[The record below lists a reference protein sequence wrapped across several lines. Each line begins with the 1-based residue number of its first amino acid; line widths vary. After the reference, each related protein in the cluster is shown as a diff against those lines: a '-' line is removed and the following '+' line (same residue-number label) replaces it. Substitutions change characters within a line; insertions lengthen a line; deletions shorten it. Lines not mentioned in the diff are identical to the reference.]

1 MFSKKDFS
9 APYKHEE
16 TRVLNKAEELLFQAV
31 KKSNDL
37 NANPVIGLFSEGLA
51 GEEENPDTK
60 PDLNIKDSEGN
71 TLLHYAVKRRLETTV
86 SRLLSKGVL
95 TEVKDSKGHTPL
107 VIAFEAVT
115 FIDTDMDNLCY
126 RPHEII
132 EALVNHGAD
141 ITARDEHGDTCLH
154 KAVRKN
160 NYFALRALLS
170 SRTDFTCLEVLGKNG
185 LFPNPFH
192 QAVFMGKALLVGYFL
207 EELKINPNLKN
218 PETGMTALHY
228 AVQEK
233 QICMIDTLIKA
244 GADFTLKDKWQRT
257 PLDIAKKIKCNE
269 ISEKLEDYCL
279 SGNVEKTNYNV
290 ATSKNNPVLFFN
302 SNSAIDQNSNQ
313 NIILGEGLS
322 LDFKTDSSSFISLF
336 ISVNGIKTNGM
347 FINEKDKQELISCRH
362 DSTKLISLL
371 KTRGGTAK
379 KIVEL
384 IETNL
389 LATKDN
395 QPSVTSFQ

>member
-9 APYKHEE
+9 APYKPEE
-16 TRVLNKAEELLFQAV
+16 TRVLIKAEELLFEAV
-31 KKSNDL
+31 KKNTDF

-107 VIAFEAVT
+107 VIALEAVT
-115 FIDTDMDNLCY
+115 YINTDMENLCY
-126 RPHEII
+126 RPYKII

-154 KAVRKN
+154 KAVSKN

-170 SRTDFTCLEVLGKNG
+170 SRTDFTCLEVLGHNG

-192 QAVFMGKALLVGYFL
+192 QAVVMGNALLVGYFL
-207 EELKINPNLKN
+207 KELKINPNLKN

-244 GADFTLKDKWQRT
+244 GADLTLKDKWQRT

-279 SGNVEKTNYNV
+279 SGNIEKTNYNV
-290 ATSKNNPVLFFN
+290 TTTKNNPVLFFN
-302 SNSAIDQNSNQ
+302 SNSATDQNSNQ
-313 NIILGEGLS
+313 NIILAEGLS
-322 LDFKTDSSSFISLF
+322 LDFINHSASKVSLS
-336 ISVNGIKTNGM
+336 IRVNGIKKNGLL
-347 FINEKDKQELISCRH
+347 IDEKDKQELISYRH

-371 KTRGGTAK
+371 KTWGESAK
-379 KIVEL
+379 KIAEL

-395 QPSVTSFQ
+395 QQSVTSFQ